1 MCNGFNRN
9 LIAFSRVPEG
19 PGGSCRAYFQRKPL
33 RYVVVAI
40 AQPRSH
46 VCHSNAAQASH
57 AATQPEKGNLVWN
70 MLLTTRLALSQVRL
84 QVTLADERYSNIFAA
99 CRRQRGFMCKDAS
112 VSCETSREGTGAN
125 GPWNVTAENLWWKA
139 ARLDNPGTPVCA
151 HCRTID
157 TICDGPTVSH
167 DNLAVR
173 DVTAAP
179 SVNVDFSV
187 KALAHDCHA
196 VTMRPRNAAVTPFF
210 PVGNEKMKV
219 LDHECSRFGE
229 WLRDQRVASQ
239 RRCRP

>member
-139 ARLDNPGTPVCA
+139 ARLDKSRASDPRLPGVHA
-151 HCRTID
+151 HIIQSKSQASRRAGRLPQISSMD
-157 TICDGPTVSH
+157 SH
-167 DNLAVR
+167 IVMPLAPARVQ
-173 DVTAAP
+173 
-179 SVNVDFSV
+179 
-187 KALAHDCHA
+187 
-196 VTMRPRNAAVTPFF
+196 MRKNR
-210 PVGNEKMKV
+210 
-219 LDHECSRFGE
+219 L
-229 WLRDQRVASQ
+229 
-239 RRCRP
+239 